1 MDGDAREVT
10 EGEVAALI
18 GRLALGT
25 PELDD
30 AGRIELIGVLEAL
43 KGATAAAQARVS
55 VDFAASQE
63 AQAAAAGVPKDKR
76 GTGIGAQVALA
87 RRESPVRGSRHLGLA
102 KALVGEMPATY
113 AALQTGRITE
123 WTATLMVRA
132 TACLSVEDRGAVD
145 TRMGHRL
152 GRLSDRATAA
162 AAEALAYELDPEAFV
177 ARARKAVA
185 DRQVTVRPAPDT
197 MAYLTALLPVAEA
210 VACYA
215 ALDKTAKATKSGG
228 DERGLGQLRA
238 DTLVARLT
246 GVDPA
251 VGFPVEIQL
260 VMSDATLFAH
270 GAGSG
275 HLPGFGPLPADLAR
289 DLAATGTT
297 RRDHT
302 DATDTRHD
310 HTDTSATGPHEADR
324 SERADRGD
332 GTDRADRGDAEAGAE
347 MAGTGAG
354 SGPTPRQRAWVRRLF
369 LDSADGSVWLRDTR
383 RRRFDGPLRDLLIA
397 RDQRC
402 RTPWC
407 DAPIRHLDHITPH
420 RDGGPTIAGNGEG
433 LCEACNYTNEAP
445 RWATERIKVPGGP
458 DQVKITT
465 PTGHTYYSQAP
476 PALESI
482 TDLHQQKYRD
492 PAPAAGGDPPDPYPD
507 TG

>member
-1 MDGDAREVT
+1 
-10 EGEVAALI
+10 
-18 GRLALGT
+18 
-25 PELDD
+25 
-30 AGRIELIGVLEAL
+30 
-43 KGATAAAQARVS
+43 
-55 VDFAASQE
+55 
-63 AQAAAAGVPKDKR
+63 
-76 GTGIGAQVALA
+76 
-87 RRESPVRGSRHLGLA
+87 
-102 KALVGEMPATY
+102 
-113 AALQTGRITE
+113 
-123 WTATLMVRA
+123 MVRA

-177 ARARKAVA
+177 ARSRKAVG
-185 DRQVTVRPAPDT
+185 DRHVTVRPAPDT

-210 VACYA
+210 VGCYA

-238 DTLVARLT
+238 DTLVARLA

-289 DLAATGTT
+289 GLAATGTT

-302 DATDTRHD
+302 D
-310 HTDTSATGPHEADR
+310 TSATGPTGPTGTHEVDR

-332 GTDRADRGDAEAGAE
+332 GTDSADTGHAEAGAE

-369 LDSADGSVWLRDTR
+369 LDPADGSVWLRDTR
-383 RRRFDGPLRDLLIA
+383 RRGFDGPLRDLLIA

-420 RDGGPTIAGNGEG
+420 RDGGRTIAGNGEG

-445 RWATERIKVPGGP
+445 GWTTERIKIPGRP
-458 DQVKITT
+458 DQVKITIPNRAHLLLPG
-465 PTGHTYYSQAP
+465 PTGTGIH
-476 PALESI
+476 
-482 TDLHQQKYRD
+482 HR
-492 PAPAAGGDPPDPYPD
+492 PAPAEVPRPSPRRRRRPTRPLPRHRMSGVTDPGDQAGHR
-507 TG
+507 

>member
-63 AQAAAAGVPKDKR
+63 AQAAAAGVPRDKR
-76 GTGIGAQVALA
+76 GTGVGAQVALA
-87 RRESPVRGSRHLGLA
+87 RRESPVRGLRHLGLA

-113 AALQTGRITE
+113 TALQTGRITE

-177 ARARKAVA
+177 ARSRKAVG
-185 DRQVTVRPAPDT
+185 DRHVTVRPAPDT

-210 VACYA
+210 VGCYA

-238 DTLVARLT
+238 DTLVARLA

-289 DLAATGTT
+289 DLAAPVPPDVTT
-297 RRDHT
+297 RTPALPGRPRRAPRVRHRARERCGPDPVVRPCASASSA
-302 DATDTRHD
+302 DPSTRR
-310 HTDTSATGPHEADR
+310 TSATCW
-324 SERADRGD
+324 S
-332 GTDRADRGDAEAGAE
+332 
-347 MAGTGAG
+347 
-354 SGPTPRQRAWVRRLF
+354 
-369 LDSADGSVWLRDTR
+369 SA
-383 RRRFDGPLRDLLIA
+383 
-397 RDQRC
+397 
-402 RTPWC
+402 TPWTRWRSTVWSGC
-407 DAPIRHLDHITPH
+407 PPPSSRSSSVRARQHPSCASRWSRLPW
-420 RDGGPTIAGNGEG
+420 RGNR
-433 LCEACNYTNEAP
+433 A
-445 RWATERIKVPGGP
+445 
-458 DQVKITT
+458 
-465 PTGHTYYSQAP
+465 S
-476 PALESI
+476 
-482 TDLHQQKYRD
+482 
-492 PAPAAGGDPPDPYPD
+492 
-507 TG
+507 